1 MSIPP
6 QINLTLE
13 KRVCVLDKLVLSEEV
28 DFNCLDALIKSELLQ
43 DKYDLTN
50 YSQKVASQLY
60 SNEKQQ
66 LEEYKKKYDKKSNV
80 FKVQYKKPRHGY
92 GRVFPDKSLGLT
104 CLSKKVRNTLI
115 KGNYCDLDLS
125 NAQPAIVYNICK
137 SNNIPCEFIT
147 QYINDRETILQK
159 VIDAYEVT
167 RNDAKGLFIRLAF
180 FGTFYGWKEELN
192 LGDVGA
198 IDFIIS
204 FQKELQTIA
213 ETVKKANPIMYE
225 CCRKM
230 KNDKKEG
237 NVIGSFFSLYLQEYE
252 TRIMES
258 VYLYLRDSTEIIKNN
273 TLTYEYD
280 GFKLLSSRV
289 VEFGGVSE
297 LIPILNQVVL
307 EQTGFII
314 SFEEKPIE
322 KCFEIEYT
330 PFTVPNKIDLSFL
343 EEMCIPET
351 ELIEIQL
358 KNDAKKL
365 MDGKDDYILPSNESV
380 NLNKN
385 FRLMDGVHNDSDATK
400 KLFELYPYWVFCQ
413 NELFVFDNKTGM
425 WVNNDTAYLNII
437 KQHSQ
442 FLHTMTLKHGK
453 DGVDRWVKCPHKS
466 YGNTLTNMM
475 KLIPLLKTMNINDNW
490 ISQNQSSSLGKILFY
505 NGYYDFKQGLF
516 YDKKKDG
523 FNPKIVFMGRIHHD
537 FIPFEEEEVDYIN
550 SIKKRF
556 FTDPLGEEVGDYF
569 AVNIA
574 RAFAGDMMKRILFCL
589 GDTDCGKTT
598 ISNAILLSFGD
609 YAGSFNAEN
618 LAYRNTS
625 NDEAQLMRWA
635 LLLAFKR
642 IIISNEMKS
651 TAELNG
657 NMIKKISSG
666 GDKLIGRNH
675 CKSEQEF
682 MTHFLAICFA
692 NDVPKIKPYDNAVD
706 NRVRVINN
714 NKQFV
719 DGEPANENE
728 LKKDYNLGEE
738 MKTLKFQRC
747 FIGLLIREYY
757 NHNLSPNVNEPDAVK
772 QAKQDWFQPENNII
786 EKFKTDYEITDN
798 TDDYVRSS
806 ELEQWVTDS
815 KLGISIRKLGIDL
828 KKFCKGK
835 KFDNVDNKLKKI
847 NGKGCQVWF
856 GIKRIF
862 EVKEDTEE

>member
-1 MSIPP
+1 MATLPQRIP
-6 QINLTLE
+6 LTLE
-13 KRVCVLDKLVLSEEV
+13 KHVSVLDKLVLSEEV

-66 LEEYKKKYDKKSNV
+66 LEQYKKKYDKKCNV

-115 KGNYCDLDLS
+115 KGHYCDIDLS

-137 SNNIPCEFIT
+137 SNNIPCEIIT
-147 QYINDRETILQK
+147 QYINDREPILQK
-159 VIDAYEVT
+159 VMDTYDIT

-198 IDFIIS
+198 IDFIVS
-204 FQKELQTIA
+204 FQNELQSIA

-230 KNDKKEG
+230 KTDKKEG

-252 TRIMES
+252 TRIMEC
-258 VYLYLRDSTEIIKNN
+258 VYLYLRDKTNIIINN

-280 GFKLLSSRV
+280 GYKLLKSKV
-289 VEFGGVSE
+289 EEFGGVSE

-314 SFEEKPIE
+314 SFEEKAIE

-330 PFTVPNKIDLSFL
+330 PFVKVIEEVVEEISEEDKEKKKIHN
-343 EEMCIPET
+343 ET
-351 ELIEIQL
+351 IELT
-358 KNDAKKL
+358 KNLVNSKE
-365 MDGKDDYILPSNESV
+365 YPLPSGEKV
-380 NLNKN
+380 NLYSNGLLN
-385 FRLMDGVHNDSDATK
+385 GVYTDLDATE
-400 KLFELYPYWVFCQ
+400 KLFRLYPYFVFC
-413 NELFVFDNKTGM
+413 NGELYVFDNTTGM

-437 KQHSQ
+437 KQHER
-442 FLHTMTLKHGK
+442 FLYLMVQIPCKKSGQLVWIKSDT
-453 DGVDRWVKCPHKS
+453 RS

-505 NGYYDFKQGLF
+505 NGYYDFKKGLF
-516 YDKKKDG
+516 YDKNKDG

-635 LLLAFKR
+635 LLLSFKR

-719 DGEPANENE
+719 DEEPANENE

-757 NHNLSPNVNEPDAVK
+757 HHNISPNLIEPDAVK

-798 TDDYVRSS
+798 TDDYVKSS
-806 ELEQWVTDS
+806 ELEQWVTDT

-835 KFDNVDNKLKKI
+835 KFDNVDNRMKKI
-847 NGKGCQVWF
+847 HGKNYQVWF
-856 GIKRIF
+856 GIKRIC
-862 EVKEDTEE
+862 EVQEVNEE

>member
-1 MSIPP
+1 MNSLPPSIS
-6 QINLTLE
+6 LTLE
-13 KRVCVLDKLVLSEEV
+13 KRISVLDKLVLSEEV
-28 DFNCLDALIKSELLQ
+28 DINCLDALIKSQLLQ
-43 DKYDLTN
+43 DKFDLTN

-80 FKVQYKKPRHGY
+80 FKVQYKKPKHGY
-92 GRVFPDKSLGLT
+92 GRVFPIKSLGLT
-104 CLSKKVRNTLI
+104 CLSKKIRNTLI
-115 KGNYCDLDLS
+115 KKNYCDLDLS

-137 SNNIPCEFIT
+137 SNNIQCEIIT
-147 QYINDRETILQK
+147 QYINDREKILQN
-159 VIDAYEVT
+159 VVDAYGVT

-204 FQKELQTIA
+204 FQKELQLIA
-213 ETVKKANPIMYE
+213 EIVKKANPIMYE

-230 KNDKKEG
+230 KTDKKES
-237 NVIGSFFSLYLQEYE
+237 NIIGSFFSLYLQEYE

-258 VYLYLRDSTEIIKNN
+258 VYLYLRDKTNIIINN

-280 GFKLLSSRV
+280 GYKLLKSKV
-289 VEFGGVSE
+289 EEFGGVSR

-314 SFEEKPIE
+314 SFEEKAIE

-330 PFTVPNKIDLSFL
+330 PFVKVIEKVIEEISEEDKEKNKIYN
-343 EEMCIPET
+343 ET
-351 ELIEIQL
+351 IELT
-358 KNDAKKL
+358 KNLVNAKE
-365 MDGKDDYILPSNESV
+365 YPLPSGEKV
-380 NLNKN
+380 NLYSNGYLN
-385 FRLMDGVHNDSDATK
+385 GVYTDLDATE
-400 KLFELYPYWVFCQ
+400 KLFRLYPYFVFC
-413 NELFVFDNKTGM
+413 NGELYVFDNKTGM

-437 KQHSQ
+437 KQHEK
-442 FLHTMTLKHGK
+442 FLHLMVQIPCKKSGELVWIRSDT
-453 DGVDRWVKCPHKS
+453 RS

-505 NGYYDFKQGLF
+505 NGYYDFKKGLF
-516 YDKKKDG
+516 YDKNKEG
-523 FNPKIVFMGRIHHD
+523 FNPKIVFMGRVHHD
-537 FIPFEEEEVDYIN
+537 FIPFDLGEIYYMN

-556 FTDPLGEEVGDYF
+556 FTDPLGLSVGNYF

-635 LLLAFKR
+635 LLLSFKR

-682 MTHFLAICFA
+682 ITHFLPICFA

-706 NRVRVINN
+706 NRARVINN
-714 NKQFV
+714 IKQFV

-728 LKKDYNLGEE
+728 LRKDYNLGQE

-757 NHNLSPNVNEPDAVK
+757 HHNLSPNLIEPDAVK
-772 QAKQDWFQPENNII
+772 QAKQDWFEPENNII
-786 EKFKTDYEITDN
+786 EKFKTDYEITNN
-798 TDDYVRSS
+798 TDDYIRSS
-806 ELEQWVTDS
+806 ELEQWVTDT

-835 KFDNVDNKLKKI
+835 KLDNVDNKLKKI

-862 EVKEDTEE
+862 EVTEDSEK